1 MCVDQTSLHP
11 PPCWSLPQGWNTLPR
26 SCSGGGLLQIR
37 RTPALW
43 SEEPSE
49 VKWKL
54 LSHVRLSATPQT
66 IQSMEF
72 SRPEYWSGLA
82 FPFSRRSSQPRDCLP
97 HCRRILYQLSH
108 QGSPRILEWVAY
120 PLSRGFSR
128 PRNQTGV
135 SCIAGG
141 FFTNWAIREACHLV
155 SLSITVFLMIDVLT
169 APMCFRGS
177 VCLLAVCPSHESEGK
192 WQKQEGECLE
202 TKQSGR
208 FLFKHFLILRTF
220 RVTIGCLPFAMATG
234 VTSPWAGFT
243 GTKSNS
249 WLGCIDSLALK
260 EFTPWHETL
269 K

>member
-120 PLSRGFSR
+120 PLSRGSSW

-135 SCIAGG
+135 ACIASG
-141 FFTNWAIREACHLV
+141 FLTSWVTREVTQSVFYSLPIKNSFYILFIYLLLATPCCQVCGIEPLPPDMEGWSCNHWTAREALGFTF
-155 SLSITVFLMIDVLT
+155 LSCLKFKKEYVTETICGPQNLK
-169 APMCFRGS
+169 
-177 VCLLAVCPSHESEGK
+177 CLLSDQL
-192 WQKQEGECLE
+192 QK
-202 TKQSGR
+202 K
-208 FLFKHFLILRTF
+208 
-220 RVTIGCLPFAMATG
+220 FANPCSKAQG
-234 VTSPWAGFT
+234 PG
-243 GTKSNS
+243 
-249 WLGCIDSLALK
+249 
-260 EFTPWHETL
+260 
-269 K
+269 